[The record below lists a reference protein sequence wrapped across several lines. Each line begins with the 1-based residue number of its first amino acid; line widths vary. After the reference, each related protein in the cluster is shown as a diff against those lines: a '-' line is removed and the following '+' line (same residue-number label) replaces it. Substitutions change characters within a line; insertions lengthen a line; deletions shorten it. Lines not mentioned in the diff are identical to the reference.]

1 VAPASDQFARVP
13 YDHFLVQGA
22 GPCDTM
28 ARTPTDMLLT
38 PDALNAALDALAHG
52 TSGDP
57 FAILGPHVVSGG
69 GTSRVVILTV
79 QPSAARVE
87 VVRFGR
93 GDERTIIEMRRLP
106 QGIVFAAQFPGETQ
120 IFDYRLRVTTLDGQV
135 SDLDDPYRYG
145 QVMGELDLHLLGE
158 GRHYRAFERLGS
170 HALKI
175 GQATGTYFAVWAPN
189 ADRVSLVG
197 DFNQWHGLAHPM
209 RRLVPNGIW
218 ELFVPGLGA
227 GERYKYEIRG
237 KLDRTPFLKAD
248 PYAREFETPPAT
260 AALTSGVPQYRWR
273 DDDWVR
279 AREASNGS
287 LSGPISIYEVHLA
300 SWARVADDGNRSLSY
315 RELAERLVPYAKDM
329 GFTHI
334 ELMPVLE
341 HPFGGSWGYQVT
353 GFFAPTSRH
362 GSPDD
367 FRWFV
372 DECHRHGLGVLLDW
386 VPGHFPKDAHGLAR
400 FDGTAL
406 YEHEDPRM
414 GEHQDWGT
422 LIFNYGRHEVSNFLV
437 ASALFWIEQFHLDG
451 LRVDAVASMLYLDY
465 SRQEGQWLPNR
476 HGGRENID
484 AVAFLRHLNEIVHAE
499 HPGVMMIAEESTAW
513 PAVSRP
519 VYGGGLGFTYKWN
532 MGWMHDILA
541 YMQKDPVHRQWEHRH
556 LTFSML
562 YAYNENFVLPFS
574 HDEVVH
580 GKGSMISK
588 MPGDDWQKAAN
599 LRALYAY
606 MFVHPGK
613 KLLFMG
619 NEIAA
624 WREWDDGDGLPW
636 AWADDPPH
644 AGVQQ
649 LVRDLNRIY
658 REQPALHQVDYL
670 PTGFG
675 WIDCDDAAHSV
686 LSLIRRDEHGGEVV
700 AVFNFTPVVREG
712 YRMGVPRPGRYREL
726 VNTDAAVYG
735 GGNIGNAGWLD
746 SESIPAQSQGQS
758 LVVTLPP
765 LAGLILK
772 RD

>member
-1 VAPASDQFARVP
+1 
-13 YDHFLVQGA
+13 
-22 GPCDTM
+22 
-28 ARTPTDMLLT
+28 MLLT

-52 TSGDP
+52 SSGDP
-57 FAILGPHVVSGG
+57 FAILGPHVVHTG
-69 GTSRVVILTV
+69 GTSRVVILTI

-87 VVRFGR
+87 VVRLGP
-93 GDERTIIEMRRLP
+93 GDQRTLVEMRRLP
-106 QGIVFAAQFPGETQ
+106 QGIIFAAQFVGEAQ
-120 IFDYRLRVTTLDGQV
+120 IFDYRLRVSTMDGQTFE
-135 SDLDDPYRYG
+135 LDDPYRYG

-175 GQATGTYFAVWAPN
+175 GSANGTYFAVWAPN
-189 ADRVSLVG
+189 AERVSLVG

-227 GERYKYEIRG
+227 GERYKYELRG
-237 KLDRTPFLKAD
+237 KFDRTPFLKAD

-279 AREASNGS
+279 AREASNGN
-287 LSGPISIYEVHLA
+287 LSGPVSIYEVHLA
-300 SWARVADDGNRSLSY
+300 SWARVAEDGNRSLSY
-315 RELAERLVPYAKDM
+315 RELGERLVPYVKDM

-334 ELMPVLE
+334 ELLPVLE

-372 DECHRHGLGVLLDW
+372 DECHRHGIGVILDW

-406 YEHEDPRM
+406 YEHEDPRL

-422 LIFNYGRHEVSNFLV
+422 LIFNYGRHEVANFLV

-465 SRQEGQWLPNR
+465 SRQAGQWVPNR
-476 HGGRENID
+476 FGGRENIE

-519 VYGGGLGFTYKWN
+519 VFAGGLGFTFKWN
-532 MGWMHDILA
+532 MGWMHDILT
-541 YMQKDPVHRQWEHRH
+541 YMSKDPVHRQWEHRH

-562 YAYNENFVLPFS
+562 YAFNENFVLPFS

-580 GKGSMISK
+580 GKGSMIGK
-588 MPGDDWQKAAN
+588 MAGDSWQKAAN

-606 MFVHPGK
+606 MYVHPGK
-613 KLLFMG
+613 KLMFMG
-619 NEIAA
+619 CELAS

-636 AWADDPPH
+636 AWADDAPH
-644 AGVQQ
+644 AGVRA
-649 LVRDLNRIY
+649 LVRDLNRLY
-658 REQPALHQVDYL
+658 RERPALHQVDFQ
-670 PTGFG
+670 PTGFS

-686 LSLIRRDEHGGEVV
+686 ISLLRRSEHGRDEVL
-700 AVFNFTPVVREG
+700 AVFNFTPIVREG
-712 YRMGVPRPGRYREL
+712 YRMGVPEPGRYREL
-726 VNTDAAVYG
+726 INTDAEVYG
-735 GGNIGNAGWLD
+735 GSNVGNAGALD
-746 SESIPAQSQGQS
+746 TEPIAAQGMAQS
-758 LVVTLPP
+758 LVLTLPP

-772 RD
+772 RE